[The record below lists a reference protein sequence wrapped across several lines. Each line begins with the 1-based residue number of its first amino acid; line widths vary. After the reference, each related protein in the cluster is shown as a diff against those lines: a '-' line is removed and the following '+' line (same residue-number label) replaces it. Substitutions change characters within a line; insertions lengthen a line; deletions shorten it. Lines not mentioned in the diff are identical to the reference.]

1 MSQLEFYT
9 GLSAVW
15 IAIAWVPY
23 VLDRIMVRGLAGS
36 MANPSLDLAPQS
48 DWAVRAKAAHVVAI
62 QAFSAFAP
70 LAILAMIRIPEDG
83 YPNILAITFFIGI
96 FAHYVIY
103 AIGITV
109 LRTLSFSLAAL
120 STSALGLRVLG
131 FI

>member
-23 VLDRIMVRGLAGS
+23 LLDRIMVRGLVGA
-36 MANPSLDLAPQS
+36 MANPSPDLAPQS

-83 YPNILAITFFIGI
+83 YPNILAMTFFIGI

-103 AIGITV
+103 VIGITV
-109 LRTLSFSLAAL
+109 LRTLSFSLAAM
-120 STSALGLRVLG
+120 STLALGLRVLG

>member
-23 VLDRIMVRGLAGS
+23 LLDRIMVRGLVGA
-36 MANPSLDLAPQS
+36 MANPRPDLAPQS

-83 YPNILAITFFIGI
+83 YPNILAMTFFIGI

-103 AIGITV
+103 VIGITV

-120 STSALGLRVLG
+120 STLALGLRVLG

>member
-9 GLSAVW
+9 GLSTVW

-120 STSALGLRVLG
+120 STLALGLRVLG

>member
-1 MSQLEFYT
+1 
-9 GLSAVW
+9 
-15 IAIAWVPY
+15 
-23 VLDRIMVRGLAGS
+23 MVRGLVGA
-36 MANPSLDLAPQS
+36 MANPSPDLAPQS

-83 YPNILAITFFIGI
+83 YPNILAMTFFIGI

-120 STSALGLRVLG
+120 STLALGLRVLG

>member
-23 VLDRIMVRGLAGS
+23 LLDRIMVRGLVRA
-36 MANPSLDLAPQS
+36 MANPSPDLAPQS

-83 YPNILAITFFIGI
+83 YPNILAMTFFIGI

-120 STSALGLRVLG
+120 STLALGLRVLG

>member
-9 GLSAVW
+9 GLSAIW

-23 VLDRIMVRGLAGS
+23 VLDRIMVRGLVGS
-36 MANPSLDLAPQS
+36 MANPSSDLAPQS

-83 YPNILAITFFIGI
+83 YPNILAMTFFIGI

-103 AIGITV
+103 VIGITM

-120 STSALGLRVLG
+120 STLALGLRVLG

>member
-23 VLDRIMVRGLAGS
+23 VLDRIMVRGLAGA

>member
-1 MSQLEFYT
+1 MGFGESEILKMRDVYTLPSMSENT
-9 GLSAVW
+9 
-15 IAIAWVPY
+15 
-23 VLDRIMVRGLAGS
+23 
-36 MANPSLDLAPQS
+36 
-48 DWAVRAKAAHVVAI
+48 KAAHVVAI

-83 YPNILAITFFIGI
+83 YPNILAMTFFIGI

-120 STSALGLRVLG
+120 STLALGLRVLG

>member
-36 MANPSLDLAPQS
+36 MANPSPDLAPQS

-120 STSALGLRVLG
+120 STLALGLRVLG

>member
-23 VLDRIMVRGLAGS
+23 VLDRIMVRGLVGS
-36 MANPSLDLAPQS
+36 MANPSPDLTPQS

-83 YPNILAITFFIGI
+83 YPNILAMTFFIGI

-103 AIGITV
+103 AIGIPV

-120 STSALGLRVLG
+120 STLALGLRVLG

>member
-23 VLDRIMVRGLAGS
+23 LLDRIMVRGLVGA
-36 MANPSLDLAPQS
+36 MANPSPGLTPQS

-83 YPNILAITFFIGI
+83 YPNILAMTFFIGI

-103 AIGITV
+103 AIGIPV

-120 STSALGLRVLG
+120 STLALGLRVLG

>member
-103 AIGITV
+103 AIGATV

-120 STSALGLRVLG
+120 STLALGLRVLG

>member
-23 VLDRIMVRGLAGS
+23 VLDRIMVRGLVGS
-36 MANPSLDLAPQS
+36 MANPSSDLAPQS

-83 YPNILAITFFIGI
+83 YPNILAMTFFIGI

-103 AIGITV
+103 VIGITM

-120 STSALGLRVLG
+120 STLALGLGVLG

>member
-1 MSQLEFYT
+1 MSQLEFFT

-23 VLDRIMVRGLAGS
+23 LLDRIMVRGLVGA
-36 MANPSLDLAPQS
+36 MANPSPDLAPQS

-83 YPNILAITFFIGI
+83 YPNILAMTFFIGI

-103 AIGITV
+103 AIGITL

-120 STSALGLRVLG
+120 STLALGLRVLG

>member
-36 MANPSLDLAPQS
+36 MANPSPDLAPQS

-83 YPNILAITFFIGI
+83 YPNILAMTFFIGI
-96 FAHYVIY
+96 FDHYVIY
-103 AIGITV
+103 VIVITV

-120 STSALGLRVLG
+120 STLALGLRVLG

>member
-1 MSQLEFYT
+1 MSQLEFCT
-9 GLSAVW
+9 SLSAVW

-23 VLDRIMVRGLAGS
+23 LLDRIMVRGLVGA
-36 MANPSLDLAPQS
+36 MANPSPDLTPQS

-83 YPNILAITFFIGI
+83 YPNILAMTFFIGI

-103 AIGITV
+103 AIGITL

-120 STSALGLRVLG
+120 STLALGLRVLG

>member
-15 IAIAWVPY
+15 ISIAWVPY
-23 VLDRIMVRGLAGS
+23 LLDRIMVRGLVGA
-36 MANPSLDLAPQS
+36 MANPSPDLAPQS

-83 YPNILAITFFIGI
+83 YPNILAMTFFIGI

-120 STSALGLRVLG
+120 STLALGLRVLG

>member
-23 VLDRIMVRGLAGS
+23 VLDRIMVRGLVGS
-36 MANPSLDLAPQS
+36 MANPSSDLAPQS

-83 YPNILAITFFIGI
+83 YPNILAMTFFIGI

-103 AIGITV
+103 VIGITM

-120 STSALGLRVLG
+120 STLALGLRVLG

>member
-23 VLDRIMVRGLAGS
+23 LLDRIMVRGLVGA
-36 MANPSLDLAPQS
+36 MANPSPDLAPQS

-83 YPNILAITFFIGI
+83 YPNILALTFFIGI

-103 AIGITV
+103 AIGFTV

-120 STSALGLRVLG
+120 STLALGLRVLG

>member
-23 VLDRIMVRGLAGS
+23 LLDRIMVRGLVGA
-36 MANPSLDLAPQS
+36 MANPSPNLTPQS

-83 YPNILAITFFIGI
+83 YPNILAMTFFIGI

-120 STSALGLRVLG
+120 STLALGLRVLG

>member
-15 IAIAWVPY
+15 IAIAWVLY
-23 VLDRIMVRGLAGS
+23 LLDRIMVRGLVGA
-36 MANPSLDLAPQS
+36 MANPSPDLTPQS

-83 YPNILAITFFIGI
+83 YPNILAMTFFIGI

-103 AIGITV
+103 AIGIPV

-120 STSALGLRVLG
+120 STLALGLRVLG

>member
-23 VLDRIMVRGLAGS
+23 LLDRIMVRGLVGA
-36 MANPSLDLAPQS
+36 MANPSSDLAPQS

-83 YPNILAITFFIGI
+83 YPNILAMTFFIGI

-120 STSALGLRVLG
+120 STLALGLRVLG

>member
-23 VLDRIMVRGLAGS
+23 LLDRIMVRGLVGA
-36 MANPSLDLAPQS
+36 MANPSQDLAPQS

-83 YPNILAITFFIGI
+83 YHNILAMTFFIGI

-120 STSALGLRVLG
+120 STLALGLRVLG

>member
-9 GLSAVW
+9 CLSAVW

-23 VLDRIMVRGLAGS
+23 LLDRIMVRGLVGA
-36 MANPSLDLAPQS
+36 MANPSPDLAPQS

-83 YPNILAITFFIGI
+83 YPNILALTFFIGI

-120 STSALGLRVLG
+120 STLALGLRVLG

>member
-23 VLDRIMVRGLAGS
+23 LLDRIMVRGLVGA
-36 MANPSLDLAPQS
+36 MANPSPDLAPQS
-48 DWAVRAKAAHVVAI
+48 GWAVRAKAAHVVAI

-83 YPNILAITFFIGI
+83 YPNILAMTFFIGI

-103 AIGITV
+103 AIGIPV

-120 STSALGLRVLG
+120 STLALGLRVLG

>member
-23 VLDRIMVRGLAGS
+23 LLDRIMVRGLVGA
-36 MANPSLDLAPQS
+36 MANPSPDLTPQS

-70 LAILAMIRIPEDG
+70 LAILAMIRLPEDG
-83 YPNILAITFFIGI
+83 YPNILALTFFIGI

-120 STSALGLRVLG
+120 STLALGLRVLG

>member
-23 VLDRIMVRGLAGS
+23 LLDRIMVRGLVGA
-36 MANPSLDLAPQS
+36 MANPSPDLASQS
-48 DWAVRAKAAHVVAI
+48 DWAVRAKAAHFVAI

-83 YPNILAITFFIGI
+83 YPNILAMTFFIGI

-120 STSALGLRVLG
+120 STLALGLRVLG

>member
-9 GLSAVW
+9 GLSAIW

-36 MANPSLDLAPQS
+36 MANPSPDLAPQS

-103 AIGITV
+103 VIGITV

-120 STSALGLRVLG
+120 STLALGLRVLG

>member
-9 GLSAVW
+9 GLSAIW

-36 MANPSLDLAPQS
+36 MANPSPDLALQS

-83 YPNILAITFFIGI
+83 YPNILAMTFFIGI

-103 AIGITV
+103 VIGITV

-120 STSALGLRVLG
+120 STLALGLRVLG

>member
-23 VLDRIMVRGLAGS
+23 LLDRIMVRGLVGA
-36 MANPSLDLAPQS
+36 MANPSPNLAPQS

-62 QAFSAFAP
+62 QAFAAFAP

-83 YPNILAITFFIGI
+83 YPNILAMTFFIGI

-120 STSALGLRVLG
+120 STLALGLRVLG

>member
-23 VLDRIMVRGLAGS
+23 VLDRIMVRGLVGS
-36 MANPSLDLAPQS
+36 MANPSSDLAPQS

-83 YPNILAITFFIGI
+83 YPNILAMTFFIGI

-103 AIGITV
+103 VIGITV

-120 STSALGLRVLG
+120 STLALSLRVLG

>member
-23 VLDRIMVRGLAGS
+23 VLDRIMVRGLVGS
-36 MANPSLDLAPQS
+36 MANPSSDLAPQS

-83 YPNILAITFFIGI
+83 YPNILAMTFFIGI

-103 AIGITV
+103 VIGITV

-120 STSALGLRVLG
+120 STLALGLRVLG

>member
-9 GLSAVW
+9 CLSAVW

-23 VLDRIMVRGLAGS
+23 LLDRIMVRGLVGA
-36 MANPSLDLAPQS
+36 MANPSPDLAPQS

-83 YPNILAITFFIGI
+83 YPNILAMTFFIGI

-120 STSALGLRVLG
+120 STLALGLRVLG
-131 FI
+131 II

>member
-9 GLSAVW
+9 GLSTVW

-36 MANPSLDLAPQS
+36 MANPSPDLAPQS
-48 DWAVRAKAAHVVAI
+48 DWAVRAKAAHIVAI

-83 YPNILAITFFIGI
+83 YPNILAMTFFIGI

-103 AIGITV
+103 VIGITV

-120 STSALGLRVLG
+120 STLALGLRVLG

>member
-23 VLDRIMVRGLAGS
+23 LLDRIMVRGLVGA
-36 MANPSLDLAPQS
+36 MANPSPDLTPQS

-70 LAILAMIRIPEDG
+70 LAIIAMIRIPEDG
-83 YPNILAITFFIGI
+83 YPNILAMTFFIGI

-103 AIGITV
+103 AIGIPV

-120 STSALGLRVLG
+120 STLALGLRVLG

>member
-9 GLSAVW
+9 CLSAVW

-23 VLDRIMVRGLAGS
+23 LLDRIMVRGLVGA
-36 MANPSLDLAPQS
+36 MANPSPDLAPQS

-83 YPNILAITFFIGI
+83 YPNILAMTFFIGI

-120 STSALGLRVLG
+120 STLALGLRVLG
-131 FI
+131 LI

>member
-23 VLDRIMVRGLAGS
+23 VLDRIMVRGLVGS
-36 MANPSLDLAPQS
+36 MANPSPDLAPQS

-83 YPNILAITFFIGI
+83 YPNILAMTFFIGI

-103 AIGITV
+103 VIGITV

-120 STSALGLRVLG
+120 STLALGLRVLG

>member
-23 VLDRIMVRGLAGS
+23 LLDRIMVRGLVGA
-36 MANPSLDLAPQS
+36 MANPSPDLTPQS

-62 QAFSAFAP
+62 QAFAAFAP

-83 YPNILAITFFIGI
+83 YPNILAMTFFIGI

-103 AIGITV
+103 ALGIPV
-109 LRTLSFSLAAL
+109 LRTLCFSLAAL
-120 STSALGLRVLG
+120 STLALGLRVLD

>member
-23 VLDRIMVRGLAGS
+23 LLDRIMVRGLVGA
-36 MANPSLDLAPQS
+36 MANPSPDLASQS

-83 YPNILAITFFIGI
+83 YPNILAMTFFIGI

-120 STSALGLRVLG
+120 STLALGLRVLG